1 MHIALIDSDRMV
13 AQLVTLYLAEAGHKV
28 SELKPEIE
36 ALDHDAYDFIVMDL
50 HQLGPTQNR
59 LYDDIR
65 KHEKLARLPCVLI
78 AGRITVNDV
87 QNSKKDPLASLLIKP
102 FTKSVFEDAFNRCL
116 RQSLTR
122 STLKPALETEASLA
136 EGTHIAIAWR
146 EDVEKILLSQQKI
159 VQQLQMDPKAVYEIK
174 VKELKTKGEPS
185 PQDIRALRKS
195 ILDLILIKSAVI
207 IDHDQAN
214 QQLLRDYSKQN
225 NILELDS
232 FNESEQALPSLS
244 SKHYDFIMM
253 DWSTEASGGLRLYN
267 RLRSSPL
274 TVGVPLLVFGKASE
288 LPALDTLLEEDP
300 NLLVVEKPI
309 QFKKLTELLVKLFSK
324 SLCAKKLSE
333 SLEKVFQGSCSTA
346 LLKDLVQDVCN
357 RLPALKLQLIHSVH
371 QLLESGRMEEAERL
385 ARILIEQQELAI
397 PASSVLAKICHL
409 TQRPQAAA
417 DLLRYVCALAPKRL
431 ERLLQA
437 AESELALLHIDRADQ
452 YLDQADKI
460 DPEHRKLLALRY
472 LSKTMDNHS
481 SELKHSSVKNL
492 VSVLNTIGITLAKSQ
507 KPDEAIQYYQSAL
520 MIDAQRLDRG
530 RLYFNL
536 GLSYERAKD
545 PDKAI
550 IAFLEAEKLAGQ
562 DLPKVRIH
570 IDHLQQKKGSSL

>member
-13 AQLVTLYLAEAGHKV
+13 AQLVTQYLAEAGHRV
-28 SELKPEIE
+28 SEVKPEIE
-36 ALDHDAYDFIVMDL
+36 ALGHETYDFIVMDL
-50 HQLGPTQNR
+50 HQLGQTQSR
-59 LYDDIR
+59 MYDDIR
-65 KHEKLARLPCVLI
+65 KHAKLSGLPCVLI
-78 AGRITVNDV
+78 AGRITLNDV
-87 QNSKKDPLASLLIKP
+87 QSSKKDPLASLLIKP

-122 STLKPALETEASLA
+122 STLKPAMETQATLA
-136 EGTHIAIAWR
+136 EGTHITIAWR
-146 EDVEKILLSQQKI
+146 EDVEKILASQQRI
-159 VQQLQMDPKAVYEIK
+159 VQQLQLDPKNLYEIK
-174 VKELKTKGEPS
+174 LKELKARGEPS
-185 PQDIRALRKS
+185 PQDMGALRKS

-225 NILELDS
+225 NILELDTYGDC
-232 FNESEQALPSLS
+232 EQALSSLQ
-244 SKHYDFIMM
+244 SKRYDFIMM

-267 RLRSSPL
+267 KLRSATL
-274 TVGVPLLVFGKASE
+274 TERVPLLVFGKASE

-300 NLLVVEKPI
+300 HLLVVEKPI

-324 SLCAKKLSE
+324 SLCAKKLAE
-333 SLEKVFQGSCSTA
+333 SLEKVFQSSCSTA

-357 RLPALKLQLIHSVH
+357 RMPALKLQLIHSVH
-371 QLLESGRMEEAERL
+371 RLLELGRMEEAERL

-409 TQRPQAAA
+409 TERPQAAA

-437 AESELALLHIDRADQ
+437 AESELALLHIDRAEL

-472 LSKTMDNHS
+472 LSKTMQTHS
-481 SELKHSSVKNL
+481 AELNHSSVKNL
-492 VSVLNTIGITLAKSQ
+492 VSVLNTIGITFAKSQ

-545 PDKAI
+545 PDKAL
-550 IAFLEAEKLAGQ
+550 IAFLEAEKLVGQ
-562 DLPKVRIH
+562 ELPKVRIH
-570 IDHLQQKKGSSL
+570 IDHLQQKKA